1 MAQVK
6 PVNKKKMSGP
16 SLAALIVCVA
26 ILLGMVVSLV
36 LSSGITVRAQEG
48 ASSENFEVNGSMMS
62 YFTNSYYQNWYS
74 QYYYYILLGY
84 VKFDPSMP
92 FDEQYTDTTK
102 KETYYDFFKKGAIDN
117 VTKILKYCEAA
128 KADSEVDFAKLE
140 KDAQDYAKTTI
151 ASLKESARQNSM
163 DFPTFIRQNFSEY
176 VNEND
181 LYKAIVLE
189 YIANDYSN
197 TMYQRIYDAMTDE
210 RKEQYFKDNLSSFIS
225 AEYLYFSLSETVKAE
240 TVDEKKYEGGKES
253 EEYKAAVAAAEE
265 KAKKQNELNKA
276 LDREFIEKLAT
287 AGSAEEFKRILIER
301 VYSTNF
307 DAAYETAVKS
317 FATTDKPS
325 EEVLNAFKE
334 EVKQAIIDAVMDGKA
349 NIYEGND
356 ATAPEGA
363 TKWEKAAKDLPKSVI
378 TKLNS
383 AITNATKTG
392 SYTLSTEVGKF
403 LFGGVKAQY
412 GIEYA
417 EGETQGANAA
427 VGEYFID
434 DKTMT
439 EAEQKT
445 GDYELSVYYVTKAA
459 HRDET
464 ILRNVGHI
472 LFKVEE
478 KHDDTHTHED
488 TYFKT
493 FDEAKAAA
501 EKILAE
507 INATAKDGKV
517 EREVFETFGE
527 EHTHDSN
534 VFYEHVNKGDMVE
547 EFEKWLFDATV
558 VGSTGLVKTEY
569 GWHIMFYDGE
579 DDYAWRENAHSA
591 ATNADITTW
600 YEALTHEVTVN
611 ENLFKTILLNR

>member
-16 SLAALIVCVA
+16 SLAALLVCAA
-26 ILLGMVVSLV
+26 ILLGLVVSLV

-84 VKFDPSMP
+84 VQFDPSMP

-128 KADSEVDFAKLE
+128 KADPEVNFTELE
-140 KDAQDYAKTTI
+140 KEAADYATTTI
-151 ASLKESARQNSM
+151 KSLKEAARQNNM

-181 LYKAIVLE
+181 LYRAIVLE
-189 YIANDYSN
+189 YIANDYSA
-197 TMYQRIYDAMTDE
+197 TMYDRIYDAMTDE
-210 RKEQYFKDNLSSFIS
+210 RKEKYFSENLSSFVS
-225 AEYLYFSLSETVKAE
+225 AEYLYFALSETVTAE
-240 TVDEKKYEGGKES
+240 KIDEKKYEGGKDS

-276 LDREFIEKLAT
+276 LDREFIEKLAKAT
-287 AGSAEEFKRILIER
+287 SAEEFKRILLDR
-301 VYSTNF
+301 VYSENF
-307 DAAYETAVKS
+307 DAAYEAAVKS
-317 FATTDKPS
+317 FAKDDKPS
-325 EEVLNAFKE
+325 EDVLKALKE
-334 EVKQAIIDAVMDGKA
+334 EIKQKVIDAVIAGKA
-349 NIYEGND
+349 NIYEGD
-356 ATAPEGA
+356 AAQAPANA
-363 TKWEKAAKDLPKSVI
+363 TKWEKAAKELPKAII
-378 TKLNS
+378 TKLNG
-383 AITNATKTG
+383 AITNATKSGT
-392 SYTLSTEVGKF
+392 YTLDTEVGKF

-412 GIEYA
+412 GIAYA
-417 EGETQGANAA
+417 EGETEGTNAK
-427 VGEYFID
+427 VGEYFIE

-445 GDYELSVYYVTKAA
+445 GDYQLAVYYVTESA

-464 ILRNVGHI
+464 MLRNVGHI

-569 GWHIMFYDGE
+569 GWHIMLYDGE

-600 YEALTHEVTVN
+600 YEALTHKVTVN
-611 ENLFKTILLNR
+611 ENIFKTILLNR

>member
-6 PVNKKKMSGP
+6 PVNTKKMSGP
-16 SLAALIVCVA
+16 SLAALLVCIA
-26 ILLGMVVSLV
+26 ILLGLVVSLV
-36 LSSGITVRAQEG
+36 MSSGITVRAQEG
-48 ASSENFEVNGSMMS
+48 ASSENFEVNGAMMS
-62 YFTNSYYQNWYS
+62 YFANSYYQNWYS

-84 VKFDPSMP
+84 VKFDPSVP

-140 KDAQDYAKTTI
+140 KDAEEYAKTTI
-151 ASLKESARQNSM
+151 ASLKESARKNSV

-176 VNEND
+176 ANEND
-181 LYKAIVLE
+181 LHKCIVLE
-189 YIANDYSN
+189 YIANEYSN
-197 TMYQRIYDAMTDE
+197 TVYQRIYDAMTDE

-225 AEYLYFSLSETVKAE
+225 AEYLTFTLSETVTAE
-240 TVDEKKYEGGKES
+240 KIDEKKYEGGKDS

-287 AGSAEEFKRILIER
+287 AKSAEEFKRLLIER
-301 VYSTNF
+301 VYSENF
-307 DAAYETAVKS
+307 DSAYKSAVNS
-317 FATTDKPS
+317 FASTDKPS
-325 EEVLNAFKE
+325 TDVLNAFKQ
-334 EVKQAIIDAVMDGKA
+334 EVMDEIIDAVMAGKA
-349 NIYEGND
+349 NIYEGDD
-356 ATAPEGA
+356 AKAPENA
-363 TKWEKAAKDLPKSVI
+363 TKWEKAAKDLPKAVI
-378 TKLNS
+378 TKLNT

-392 SYTLSTEVGKF
+392 AYTLTTEAGKF

-417 EGETQGANAA
+417 EGETEGTNAK
-427 VGEYFID
+427 VGEYYIE

-445 GDYELSVYYVTKAA
+445 GDYQLTVYYVTKEAY
-459 HRDET
+459 RDET

-472 LFKVEE
+472 LFRVEE
-478 KHDDTHTHED
+478 KHDSTHTHED
-488 TYFKT
+488 EYYKT

-517 EREVFETFGE
+517 EKEVFETFGN
-527 EHTHDSN
+527 EHTHDSS

-547 EFEKWLFDATV
+547 DFNTWLFDATV

-569 GWHIMFYDGE
+569 GWHIMYYDGE
-579 DDYAWRENAHSA
+579 SDYAWRENAHSA
-591 ATNADITTW
+591 ATNADVTTW
-600 YEALTHEVTVN
+600 YEALTHKVTVN
-611 ENLFKTILLNR
+611 EEIFKTILSNT